1 MLGEI
6 SLGKGGGMFTVYLI
20 CGAVGSGILI
30 AQLILSFIGFEHGMD
45 ADAGH
50 IDFGGDHGG
59 DFIADGDAGHV
70 ELAGDHGGDVHGETH
85 ADAHDDSS
93 HFLNVLSL
101 RTLSA
106 AFAFFGLSGLAATES
121 GFSFLI
127 SLAIAAGA
135 GLFAMYI
142 VAWLMRA
149 LSSLHSEGNV
159 HIECALGCVG
169 TVYLDVPKED
179 EGLGKV
185 LVMVQNRT
193 MEYEARCSRGALPTG
208 TPVRVVDVL
217 DNNTVQV
224 EPVSSSEGE

>member
-1 MLGEI
+1 
-6 SLGKGGGMFTVYLI
+6 MFTVYLI
-20 CGAVGSGILI
+20 CSAVGSAILI
-30 AQLILSFIGFEHGMD
+30 VQLIMSFIGFEHGVD

-50 IDFGGDHGG
+50 VDFGGDHGG
-59 DFIADGDAGHV
+59 DFHGD
-70 ELAGDHGGDVHGETH
+70 TH
-85 ADAHDDSS
+85 ADGHDNSS
-93 HFLNVLSL
+93 HFLGVLSF
-101 RTLSA
+101 RALSA
-106 AFAFFGLSGLAATES
+106 ACAFFGLSGLAASGS

-127 SLAIAAGA
+127 SLAIAFGA

-149 LSSLHSEGNV
+149 FSSLRSEGNV

-169 TVYLDVPKED
+169 TVYLDVPEEN

-193 MEYEARCSRGALPTG
+193 MEYEARCARGALPTG
-208 TPVRVVDVL
+208 TPVRIVDVL

-224 EPVSSSEGE
+224 EPVSNSEGD